1 MPSVG
6 DALKEIAL
14 HSAEIAAEYFRNSR
28 LKSWTKDGGSI
39 VTEAD
44 QKVQEYVVEELRRYF
59 PDAGIIGEESYSFA
73 PDDFEQHPD
82 KDWFAVDPID
92 GTTSFAHGLPGWCI
106 SIGMIRNGKAH
117 AGVVYS
123 PPWKE
128 MYLADGDSGEA
139 TFNDE
144 VLPQLEDPGT
154 IDRSTA
160 IVCDSKLLQM
170 LTSDYPGKIRSYG
183 STALHFCL
191 AARGVIDFAQSN
203 RVHVWDIAAA
213 AAIGGAVGMDFTYL
227 SGKPVEFTTLLNAE
241 RVPEPIFAGHK
252 ARVCDL
258 CSLFALRK

>member
-1 MPSVG
+1 MPDVG
-6 DALKEIAL
+6 IALKEIAL
-14 HSAEIAAEYFRNSR
+14 HSAEIAAGYFRNSR
-28 LKSWTKDGGSI
+28 LKSWLKQGGSI

-44 QKVQEYVVEELRRYF
+44 QKVQEYIVGELRRRF
-59 PDAGIIGEESYSFA
+59 PDAGIIGEESYAFT
-73 PDDFEQHPD
+73 PDDFDRHAD

-106 SIGMIRNGKAH
+106 SIGMIRNGAAY

-123 PPWKE
+123 PPWQE
-128 MYLADGDSGEA
+128 LYLADGRSGTA
-139 TFNDE
+139 TFNDQ
-144 VLPQLEDPGT
+144 VLPPLRDPHT

-160 IVCDSKLLQM
+160 MVCDSKLLQM

-191 AARGVIDFAQSN
+191 AARGVVDFAQSN

-213 AAIGGAVGMDFTYL
+213 AAIGRAVDMKFSFL
-227 SGKPVEFTTLLNAE
+227 SGRPVEFTPLLNAD

-252 ARVCDL
+252 DRVGDL
-258 CSLFALRK
+258 CKLFALRT